1 MATNFADATA
11 RETYD
16 IQPGEV
22 GLVFIQNDVDALYRA
37 MRQGVGAEN
46 WQEIG
51 QVDTAADA
59 DIAAVA
65 ADIAA
70 VAADVATLQ
79 TQVVQKA
86 SLTVLYTDLTDADGA
101 QSFDFDDAL
110 PADALVLGASIDVA
124 VGFTDGA
131 GGVFTADLG
140 VKGGDTDSLIDGAD
154 LAAVARVGSPEG
166 VKPSGW
172 YMGSTIAIDVKA
184 DVDVKDATAGALTAE
199 VYYVRVSTL

>member
-51 QVDTAADA
+51 QVDTAAD
-59 DIAAVA
+59 